1 VMSASQGRRER
12 GKACMKHV
20 ASNEALHNEQAMQ
33 SWMMSD
39 KINFFPSVAPG
50 VGYGDMR
57 CSSGTERLL
66 LLLTY

>member
-1 VMSASQGRRER
+1 
-12 GKACMKHV
+12 MKHV
-20 ASNEALHNEQAMQ
+20 ASNEDLHNEQAMQ